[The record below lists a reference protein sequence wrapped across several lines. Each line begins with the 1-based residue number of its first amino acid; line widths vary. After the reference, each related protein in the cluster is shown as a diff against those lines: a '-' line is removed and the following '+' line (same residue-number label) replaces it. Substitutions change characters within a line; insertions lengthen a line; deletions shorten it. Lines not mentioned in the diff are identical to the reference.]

1 MFFSALE
8 DSFQTCCHP
17 EFLLNKRYINAYTE
31 DYAKLWDEI
40 YSKIYSYF
48 DNPDKCTEANNIII
62 KLDGSVSYELLKRAA
77 EEMNAR
83 TSERMREL
91 AERGEHPW
99 QQPEF
104 IKAHSKRTSE
114 RMKDLVARGEHWFQ
128 QPEFIEENSKR
139 ARALVDIG
147 EHLFQQPEF
156 IEETSERMR
165 DLVAQGEH
173 LFQQPEFIEENS
185 KRARASADV
194 GEHLFQQPEF
204 INAHSER
211 TSERMRDLVA
221 RGEHL
226 FQQPEFI
233 EETSKRA
240 RDLVARGEHLF
251 QKPEFIEETSK
262 REKDLVAR
270 GEHLFQKPEFIEKR
284 KKVQEE
290 QAGQKKEQ
298 EDQARHEALHRK
310 KEHEEHA
317 LQQKKEQEGQ
327 APKARG
333 KIKSFDDQMEDLK
346 RFKET
351 HGHANV
357 TIPEEKSLGHFCA
370 KARYSRKNP
379 GKGVKMTDERI
390 AAFDALG
397 FIWTSKEYVTRS
409 FDERI
414 NDLEEYKQTH
424 GHVNVKRNEDSSL
437 YQFCAAVRHSLKQP
451 EKDGTRKL
459 TEERM
464 AKLDALGFKWT
475 H

>member
-1 MFFSALE
+1 
-8 DSFQTCCHP
+8 
-17 EFLLNKRYINAYTE
+17 
-31 DYAKLWDEI
+31 LWDEI
-40 YSKIYSYF
+40 YSEIRSYF
-48 DNPDKCTEANNIII
+48 GNPDKCIEANNIII
-62 KLDGSVSYELLKRAA
+62 ELEGSVSFELLKRAV
-77 EEMNAR
+77 EEKNAR
-83 TSERMREL
+83 TSERLRDL
-91 AERGEHPW
+91 AELGEHPW
-99 QQPEF
+99 
-104 IKAHSKRTSE
+104 
-114 RMKDLVARGEHWFQ
+114 
-128 QPEFIEENSKR
+128 
-139 ARALVDIG
+139 
-147 EHLFQQPEF
+147 
-156 IEETSERMR
+156 
-165 DLVAQGEH
+165 
-173 LFQQPEFIEENS
+173 
-185 KRARASADV
+185 
-194 GEHLFQQPEF
+194 QQPEF

-211 TSERMRDLVA
+211 TSKRMRDLVA

-233 EETSKRA
+233 EKNSERT
-240 RDLVARGEHLF
+240 GE
-251 QKPEFIEETSK
+251 
-262 REKDLVAR
+262 RMKDLVAR
-270 GEHLFQKPEFIEKR
+270 GKHWFQQPEFVEKR
-284 KKVQEE
+284 KKEQEE
-290 QAGQKKEQ
+290 QARQKKEQ

-424 GHVNVKRNEDSSL
+424 GHVNVKRNEDISL